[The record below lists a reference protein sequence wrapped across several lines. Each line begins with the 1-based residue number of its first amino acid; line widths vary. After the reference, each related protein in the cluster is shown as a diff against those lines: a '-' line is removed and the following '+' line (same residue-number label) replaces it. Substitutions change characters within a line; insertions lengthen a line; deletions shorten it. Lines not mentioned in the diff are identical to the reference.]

1 MVGRIKV
8 AVVLGLLSVG
18 CAAAPPGP
26 RGPLSESGVQFALDW
41 SVAVASARYKR
52 TPDQG
57 NTGSSSDYYGANLP
71 LPPRR
76 LEARLAPVSWA
87 DIGADLGWI
96 DGGVDVRFGVPA
108 AAGRFF
114 AGNVALGLRS
124 GKSGPFQR
132 TKRTHSY
139 WARVEA
145 YPLLRE
151 SRDDSHRALVA
162 LGLNSGVFYHEVPIA
177 QFADDHADGGW
188 FTDYS
193 TPIYREEVR
202 LEAALGYFLK
212 PSGAASLLVAAEPY
226 WVVHGNDGSG
236 GPQGQ
241 EASSFHQSWGVVFV
255 LSASVFLRAHQ
266 PDDAH

>member
-1 MVGRIKV
+1 
-8 AVVLGLLSVG
+8 
-18 CAAAPPGP
+18 
-26 RGPLSESGVQFALDW
+26 LSEAGVQFALDW
-41 SVAVASARYKR
+41 SVAVASARYS
-52 TPDQG
+52 PGAGQG
-57 NTGSSSDYYGANLP
+57 TTESSSDYYGANLP

-132 TKRTHSY
+132 TKRTQSY

-151 SRDDSHRALVA
+151 SRDDSHRAIVA
-162 LGLNSGVFYHEVPIA
+162 LGVNSGVFYHEVPIGTFSGEM
-177 QFADDHADGGW
+177 QGETW
-188 FTDYS
+188 FSGYS
-193 TPIYREEVR
+193 TPIYRDEVR

-212 PSGAASLLVAAEPY
+212 PSGAASLLIAAEPY
-226 WVVHGNDGSG
+226 WVVRGNDGSG
-236 GPQGQ
+236 GP
-241 EASSFHQSWGVVFV
+241 ESSSFQQSWGVVFV

>member
-1 MVGRIKV
+1 MVGRFEV
-8 AVVLGLLSVG
+8 AVVLGLVSLG

-26 RGPLSESGVQFALDW
+26 RGPLSEAGVQFALDW
-41 SVAVASARYKR
+41 SVAAASARYSR
-52 TPDQG
+52 AAGQG
-57 NTGSSSDYYGANLP
+57 SVESSSDYYGANLP

-87 DIGADLGWI
+87 DVGADLGWI
-96 DGGVDVRFGVPA
+96 DRGADVRFGVPA

-124 GKSGPFQR
+124 GGPIRR
-132 TKRTHSY
+132 TEPTHSY

-145 YPLLRE
+145 YPLLLE
-151 SRDDSHRALVA
+151 SPENSHRALVS
-162 LGLNSGVFYHEVPIA
+162 LGLNSGVFYHEVPIPEY
-177 QFADDHADGGW
+177 ADEVSDTGW
-188 FTDYS
+188 LTDYS
-193 TPIYREEVR
+193 TRIYREEVR

-212 PSGAASLLVAAEPY
+212 PRAAASLLLAAEPY
-226 WVVHGNDGSG
+226 WVVRGNNGSG
-236 GPQGQ
+236 GPSG
-241 EASSFHQSWGVVFV
+241 SSFQQSWGVVFV